1 MTIGPGVGVQCPQMS
16 PQNDQIHAFSC
27 TVPKLVI
34 RLRRLLAKML
44 AGHGQVGK
52 QLKFGD
58 YRSRNWGTYGAPKYA
73 PKWSNSRFFV
83 HCGQM
88 RDSFAVMFGTQ
99 MSVHYSHIVLE
110 LEPNQHKDGA
120 TVPPK
125 LGKFLPR
132 DAYVEISRE
141 R

>member
-1 MTIGPGVGVQCPQMS
+1 MTIGPGIGVRTV
-16 PQNDQIHAFSC
+16 PQNMPQNGQIRA
-27 TVPKLVI
+27 
-34 RLRRLLAKML
+34 
-44 AGHGQVGK
+44 
-52 QLKFGD
+52 
-58 YRSRNWGTYGAPKYA
+58 
-73 PKWSNSRFFV
+73 FFV

-110 LEPNQHKDGA
+110 LEPNRHKDGA

-125 LGKFLPR
+125 LGKFLPL